1 MEALAP
7 CTVIAP
13 VAAFEDR
20 GAMRHRVQSWTREQA
35 VEKRV
40 VRQVTLAD
48 VAVNAEVD
56 GLIIGRLERCAVHH
70 QQIRS

>member
-1 MEALAP
+1 
-7 CTVIAP
+7 
-13 VAAFEDR
+13 
-20 GAMRHRVQSWTREQA
+20 MRHRVQSWTREQA

-56 GLIIGRLERCAVHH
+56 GLIIL
-70 QQIRS
+70 ISL